1 MLAFTRVSR
10 RQEDYDCDERK
21 CANYVQILTF
31 HDLVA
36 PKVIHNNIHAI
47 VNYLCYVREL
57 PIDIAII
64 PEMGMKM
71 TVTHAP
77 RRTRGRERR
86 RRIKM
91 LGWSYIPLSVVIEKS
106 AGRPLRK

>member
-1 MLAFTRVSR
+1 MTWFT
-10 RQEDYDCDERK
+10 QHE
-21 CANYVQILTF
+21 
-31 HDLVA
+31 